1 MKHIKRFNE
10 SGTSNLS
17 FNDKYSNYIKSGD
30 IVIDNKRDYI
40 DIKIKGDIN
49 IPELLELG
57 FNKEGDNYWIR
68 KPMKFDFED
77 VISIDVPQLEKML
90 MKTPEE
96 IKSELQAIYD
106 QRYKNNNEYLKKI
119 EIRKLFSEYL

>member
-17 FNDKYSNYIKSGD
+17 FNDKYSKYIKSGD

-40 DIKIKGDIN
+40 DIKIKGDMD

-57 FNKEGDNYWIR
+57 FKKEGDNYWIR

-77 VISIDVPQLEKML
+77 VISIDAPQLEKML

-96 IKSELQAIYD
+96 IKSELQGMYD
-106 QRYKNNNEYLKKI
+106 EKYKNNNEYLKKI

>member
-40 DIKIKGDIN
+40 DIKIKGDMY

-57 FNKEGDNYWIR
+57 FKKEGDNYWIR

-96 IKSELQAIYD
+96 IKSELQGMYD
-106 QRYKNNNEYLKKI
+106 EKYKNNNEYLKKI